1 MGIVPV
7 GGGGNVVPF
16 SGYVGAVKK
25 VGDTAVGGNHI
36 VPALDWTGASFEEVD
51 DDPELPDWV
60 EEEYGGLH
68 EGLEQ
73 APIKAESDFVEV
85 PLKAEVPVK
94 RKPGRPRKVKV

>member
-7 GGGGNVVPF
+7 GGGGTFVPF
-16 SGYVGAVKK
+16 SGYMGAVKK

-85 PLKAEVPVK
+85 PVK

>member
-7 GGGGNVVPF
+7 GGGYSGSVPASQYRGGSVV
-16 SGYVGAVKK
+16 SS
-25 VGDTAVGGNHI
+25 TQIAVGGREI
-36 VPALDWTGASFEEVD
+36 VPALDWTGEAYQDEVVAV

-68 EGLEQ
+68 EGLEN
-73 APIKAESDFVEV
+73 APIQ
-85 PLKAEVPVK
+85 AEVPVK